1 MKNLIS
7 TSDLSDIQIESIL
20 SKAKACKFNSLINN
34 SNKNQRKIIIS
45 LFFENSTRTRTSF
58 DIAVQKIGAK
68 IIHLDVLRS
77 SINKGETIEDTI
89 LNISSMNPDL
99 LIIRHESN
107 GFPKKIS
114 SIINTP
120 IINAG
125 DGSNLHPTQA
135 LIDLYTIIDEYGID
149 NLNGKVVSIIGDISN
164 SRVANSNIELLKRF
178 GMKVILVCPKEFIG
192 KIKYSN
198 LEIIEDIEKAID
210 KSNILIRLRTQTE
223 RSNDYNEKFLEKY
236 AKDYCITEKLI
247 KDKNLIIL
255 HPGPVHRNIDISD
268 NVLKDKRCKVLNQV
282 ENGIYIRM
290 AILDLILNG

>member
-1 MKNLIS
+1 LKNLIS